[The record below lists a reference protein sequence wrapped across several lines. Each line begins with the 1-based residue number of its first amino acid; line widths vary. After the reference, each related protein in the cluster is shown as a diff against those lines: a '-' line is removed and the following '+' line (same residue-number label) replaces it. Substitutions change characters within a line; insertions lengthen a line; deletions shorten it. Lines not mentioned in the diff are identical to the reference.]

1 MPSTPRP
8 TRAAA
13 AKCSAKLDHHAAK
26 TKNRRVRRHERRII
40 GKSTRAK
47 QVQKQ
52 LVAEAPPTMVPVAG
66 FVADCVWSKLNGA
79 SNMMEMLTALCK
91 EGAEDQVETN
101 FYFQHPD
108 ASVAQGMVA
117 LVDDTADEDE
127 DGECAFPEVFTPAL
141 EDIDKASEFTLSGTT
156 GLLTCIPMAIPE
168 TREVNV
174 NVKLGGME
182 VGVLGPMYCGGK
194 ASVVFPYDPSRY
206 GELYAAAGDS
216 GQLTKSVNKA

>member
-40 GKSTRAK
+40 AKDTRAK

-52 LVAEAPPTMVPVAG
+52 LLAEAPPTMVPVAG

-79 SNMMEMLTALCK
+79 DNFFDMLHALCQD
-91 EGAEDQVETN
+91 GAEDQVETK

-108 ASVAQGMVA
+108 ARVARGMVA
-117 LVDDTADEDE
+117 LVDDTADED
-127 DGECAFPEVFTPAL
+127 GECGFPEVFTPAL
-141 EDIDKASEFTLSGTT
+141 EDIDKASEFTLSGT
-156 GLLTCIPMAIPE
+156 GSGVWNPLLSGTCTAEAKRRWWFPMTPRATASF
-168 TREVNV
+168 TRPRATRDN
-174 NVKLGGME
+174 
-182 VGVLGPMYCGGK
+182 
-194 ASVVFPYDPSRY
+194 
-206 GELYAAAGDS
+206 
-216 GQLTKSVNKA
+216 